1 MRRWLMTI
9 LFRGVWWLATD
20 RERVTLR
27 HCADLF
33 VQTRWGW
40 TPITRLERYDPTE
53 GKLHG

>member
-1 MRRWLMTI
+1 MRRWLMTA

-40 TPITRLERYDPTE
+40 TPITRIERFDPTE
-53 GKLHG
+53 HKS